1 MTTIATS
8 TDIPQTLSLDARAEI
23 IAGTVA
29 NFNRQGWRVMSQT
42 QTNAQLVKGKKTSH
56 GLHIFLSIITLGL
69 WIPVWILIAVT
80 TGEKAK
86 FVAVDELGKVTIS

>member
-1 MTTIATS
+1 MSTTTNEAPS
-8 TDIPQTLSLDARAEI
+8 VQTLSLDARAEI

-56 GLHIFLSIITLGL
+56 GLHIFLSIVTLGL